1 MRQPGSRSIPWR
13 HMNLRRQSGDACLR
27 RRYELVDA
35 RRRCCWA
42 EKRFARDQIAIDRHQ
57 REAVLGWCFAEP
69 VHEQGIH
76 RRLRARAGQMRDAAL
91 EGGEVFRLAARAFGK
106 PDQDIAAVERI
117 IAGLHGIFLF
127 VAAANSWPPR
137 TMGMMPMIFLADRAS
152 AI

>member
-1 MRQPGSRSIPWR
+1 M
-13 HMNLRRQSGDACLR
+13 
-27 RRYELVDA
+27 
-35 RRRCCWA
+35 
-42 EKRFARDQIAIDRHQ
+42 
-57 REAVLGWCFAEP
+57 
-69 VHEQGIH
+69 H

-152 AI
+152 AIVHKVIQHPVLSQSSAGASCPMGIGEEAGCPWQPLDDTRGPGTLASRLHLVEASQP